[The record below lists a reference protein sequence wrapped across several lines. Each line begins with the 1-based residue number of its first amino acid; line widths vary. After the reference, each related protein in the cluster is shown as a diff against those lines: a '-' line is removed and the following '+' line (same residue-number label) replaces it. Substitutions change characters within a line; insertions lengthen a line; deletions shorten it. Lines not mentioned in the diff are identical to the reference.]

1 MKFVDLSPEEQLIEL
16 ERIAKDKA
24 RMDRFIINR
33 SQSSAEKYV
42 RTADISTE
50 TITLEELAEV
60 VQNLIEEIRGD
71 HKEPT
76 L

>member
-1 MKFVDLSPEEQLIEL
+1 
-16 ERIAKDKA
+16 
-24 RMDRFIINR
+24 MDRFIINR